1 MPRTRKSFESGHHR
15 KFLVIIDETAEC
27 DRAVYY
33 ASRRAVRTGGRLVML
48 AVATLRDANQQWLG
62 VGELMRAE
70 ATDEAN
76 QRLDHYAARARHV
89 AGIDAE
95 RVLREGNVADEIH
108 KLIEEDPDIGILVL
122 AAGTSNEGPGP
133 LVSSLAGSRSGSF
146 TIPITIVPGQLT
158 DEELDALA

>member
-1 MPRTRKSFESGHHR
+1 MPRTRQSFESGHHR
-15 KFLVIIDETAEC
+15 KFLVVIDETPEC

-33 ASRRAVRTGGRLVML
+33 ASRRGVRTGAM
-48 AVATLRDANQQWLG
+48 TLMPACFSRGEANRQWLG

-70 ATDEAN
+70 ARDEVEK
-76 QRLDHYAARARHV
+76 RLDHYAARARHL

-95 RVLREGNVADEIH
+95 RVIREGGTAEEIQ

-122 AAGTSNEGPGP
+122 AAGPGNQGPGP
-133 LVSSLAGSRSGSF
+133 LVSSLASSRSHTM
-146 TIPITIVPGQLT
+146 TIPSPIVPGQLT